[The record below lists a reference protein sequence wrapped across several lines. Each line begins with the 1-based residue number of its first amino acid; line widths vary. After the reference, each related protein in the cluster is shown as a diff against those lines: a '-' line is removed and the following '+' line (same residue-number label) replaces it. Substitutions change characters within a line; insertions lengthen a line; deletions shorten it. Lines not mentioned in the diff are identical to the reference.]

1 MIRTPNV
8 TLAIIAIN
16 IVVFIAWYTLPMQ
29 TMVEHFLVSLA
40 HVQAGHYWVL
50 VTSVFSHNMLLHIAI
65 NMFVL
70 WSFGGVLENLLG
82 GKRFLG
88 FYLTAGIVASVSHVV
103 TSTWLLG
110 RPPDSAALGAS
121 GAVAGLL
128 LLFSLMFPRHRILI
142 FGVLPAPAM
151 VAALAFIGIDLWG
164 LFAQFEGG
172 GLPIGHGAHLG
183 GALAGIVY
191 YFMLRS
197 RARSQGSRRS

>member
-1 MIRTPNV
+1 MTRTPNV

-16 IVVFIAWYTLPMQ
+16 ALVFIAWYTLPLQ
-29 TMVEHFLVSLA
+29 TMVEHFLVSRAHLA
-40 HVQAGHYWVL
+40 AGHYWVL
-50 VTSVFSHNMLLHIAI
+50 ITSVFSHNMLLHIMI

-70 WSFGGVLENLLG
+70 WSFGGVLEQLLG
-82 GKRFLG
+82 PGRFLR
-88 FYLTAGIVASVSHVV
+88 FYLTAGVVASLSHVI

-110 RPPDSAALGAS
+110 RPADSAALGAS

-128 LLFSLMFPRHRILI
+128 LLFSLTFPRHKILI
-142 FGVLPAPAM
+142 FGVLPAPAI

-164 LFAQFEGG
+164 LFAQADGG

-191 YFMLRS
+191 YFMLRG
-197 RARSQGSRRS
+197 RHRGARR